1 MQVFLRSLLT
11 FVARPGHGR
20 TVALVAAMGMF
31 LAVFTLPANA
41 QYGLPPSPAFGVGQ
55 RIQKEAEAAWASAD
69 AFAKAGKQADSDTQ
83 RRIAKIRA
91 NQAISQYGVV
101 MASATY
107 KRTAVAAEA
116 TLYSARL
123 ENGILLDPDKAI
135 QTYKLLQNNFSS
147 VAYEDKAS
155 AELEADVV
163 AKALDQKHKTATWE
177 TVQWFFPI
185 PFPAA
190 AAYRVMDFLVD
201 LTGRTSQSYWLAII
215 MISVIVKLI
224 TAGLSAKQFKSLKET
239 QKLQP
244 YIKELQA
251 KYKNDKEVLGKKM
264 MELYQEHGINPMA
277 GCGPLFIQ
285 LPVMFLLYN
294 TIRIYEFQFRHGTFL
309 WIGSPLAK
317 LYPQVVAADL
327 GLADI
332 PLLGFYMLS
341 MYVQMRMTTPADP
354 QQAEQQRMMSVWMPF
369 MTGFF
374 FLQGHWPS
382 AFILYYLTFNVLSM
396 LQQQWYM
403 KWRKEGPGDGPTT
416 GSGTETPSLSVK
428 AKDNGSSSSKY
439 ADNGAGNTAYGNG
452 TRPTAKGAIA
462 PKVHPKKKRR

>member
-1 MQVFLRSLLT
+1 
-11 FVARPGHGR
+11 
-20 TVALVAAMGMF
+20 
-31 LAVFTLPANA
+31 
-41 QYGLPPSPAFGVGQ
+41 
-55 RIQKEAEAAWASAD
+55 
-69 AFAKAGKQADSDTQ
+69 
-83 RRIAKIRA
+83 
-91 NQAISQYGVV
+91 
-101 MASATY
+101 
-107 KRTAVAAEA
+107 VAAEA
-116 TLYSARL
+116 TLYQARL
-123 ENGILLDPDKAI
+123 EYNILQDPDRASL
-135 QTYKLLQNNFSS
+135 TYKQLRDNFSGI
-147 VAYEDKAS
+147 AYPDKVVG
-155 AELEADVV
+155 EQEAY
-163 AKALDQKHKTATWE
+163 ATAQALDQKNRNTA
-177 TVQWFFPI
+177 VKMVNWFFPI

-190 AAYRVMDFLVD
+190 NAYKVMDFLVQ
-201 LTGRTSQSYWLAII
+201 LTGRTSQSYWLAIV
-215 MISVIVKLI
+215 MISLIVKLI

-294 TIRIYEFQFRHGTFL
+294 TISIYQFQFQNGTFL
-309 WIGSPLAK
+309 WIGSPLSK
-317 LYPQVVAADL
+317 LYPQIFAADL
-327 GLADI
+327 GLPDV

-341 MYVQMRMTTPADP
+341 MYIQMRMTTPADP
-354 QQAEQQRMMSVWMPF
+354 QQAEQQRMMSIWMPF

-403 KWRKEGPGDGPTT
+403 KWSKDAVNNSPAN
-416 GSGTETPSLSVK
+416 GSGTETPDTVLK
-428 AKDNGSSSSKY
+428 AKSDGGSSKY
-439 ADNGAGNTAYGNG
+439 AENGAGSTAYGNG